1 MTPKILMSLLAIFVL
16 IKTYN
21 LKANFKKEVSLLL
34 CFSILVTWFTSH
46 IFISI
51 GIISFILASIWI
63 IIKGFTINNLSKI
76 EKANFIVLG
85 IFTSIGLLF
94 RFMNWPFATYDSIS
108 MVIPII
114 LYLYTSITTK
124 LKFNKDYL
132 FLSILA
138 LDCILRFLR
147 IF

>member
-1 MTPKILMSLLAIFVL
+1 MSLLAIFVL

-21 LKANFKKEVSLLL
+21 LKTNFKKEVSLLL
-34 CFSILVTWFTSH
+34 CFSILVTWFTSE

-51 GIISFILASIWI
+51 GIISFILSSIWI
-63 IIKGFTINNLSKI
+63 TIKGFTLHNLSKI
-76 EKANFIVLG
+76 EKANFLILG
-85 IFTSIGLLF
+85 IFSIIGLLF
-94 RFMNWPFATYDSIS
+94 TFMNWPFATYISIA
-108 MVIPII
+108 MVVPII

-124 LKFNKDYL
+124 LQFNKEYL

-138 LDCILRFLR
+138 LDCVLRFLR

>member
-34 CFSILVTWFTSH
+34 CFSILVTWFTSD

-51 GIISFILASIWI
+51 GIISCILASFWI
-63 IIKGFTINNLSKI
+63 MIKGFTMNNLSKI
-76 EKANFIVLG
+76 EKTNFIVLG
-85 IFTSIGLLF
+85 LFTSVGLLF
-94 RFMNWPFATYDSIS
+94 TFMNWPFATYISIA

-114 LYLYTSITTK
+114 LYLYSSIKTK
-124 LKFNKDYL
+124 LKFNKDFL
-132 FLSILA
+132 FLSILV
-138 LDCILRFLR
+138 LDCIIRFLR

>member
-16 IKTYN
+16 LKTYN
-21 LKANFKKEVSLLL
+21 LKTNFKKEVTLLL
-34 CFSILVTWFTSH
+34 CFSILLAWFNYK
-46 IFISI
+46 ILISI
-51 GIISFILASIWI
+51 GIFSYIITSIWI
-63 IIKGFTINNLSKI
+63 TIKGFKLQNLSKV

-85 IFTSIGLLF
+85 LFSSLGMIFS
-94 RFMNWPFATYDSIS
+94 FMNWPFATYINIS

-138 LDCILRFLR
+138 LDCILRFIR

>member
-21 LKANFKKEVSLLL
+21 LKTNFKKEVTLAL
-34 CFSILVTWFTSH
+34 CFSILLTWFNSK
-46 IFISI
+46 ILISI
-51 GIISFILASIWI
+51 GIFSYIIASIWI
-63 IIKGFTINNLSKI
+63 TLKGFTLQNLSKV

-85 IFTSIGLLF
+85 LF
-94 RFMNWPFATYDSIS
+94 SSFGMLFSFMNWPFATYISIA

-138 LDCILRFLR
+138 LDCVLRFLTV
-147 IF
+147 F

>member
-21 LKANFKKEVSLLL
+21 LKYNFKKEVLLLL
-34 CFSILVTWFTSH
+34 CFSILVTWFTSE

-63 IIKGFTINNLSKI
+63 TIKGFTLHNLSKI
-76 EKANFIVLG
+76 EKANFLVLG
-85 IFTSIGLLF
+85 IFSSVGLLF
-94 RFMNWPFATYDSIS
+94 TFMNWPFATYISIA
-108 MVIPII
+108 MVVPII

-124 LKFNKDYL
+124 LQFNKEYL
-132 FLSILA
+132 FLSILVF
-138 LDCILRFLR
+138 DCILRFLR

>member
-16 IKTYN
+16 LKTYN
-21 LKANFKKEVSLLL
+21 LKTNFKKEVTLLI
-34 CFSILVTWFTSH
+34 CFSILLTWFNAK
-46 IFISI
+46 ILISI
-51 GIISFILASIWI
+51 GIFSYIITSIWI
-63 IIKGFTINNLSKI
+63 TIKGFTLQNLSKV

-85 IFTSIGLLF
+85 LF
-94 RFMNWPFATYDSIS
+94 SSLGMLFSFMNWPFATYINIA

-124 LKFNKDYL
+124 LNFNKDYL
-132 FLSILA
+132 FLSILT

>member
-1 MTPKILMSLLAIFVL
+1 MSLLAIFVL

-21 LKANFKKEVSLLL
+21 LKTNFKKEVSLLL
-34 CFSILVTWFTSH
+34 CFSILLTWFTSE

-63 IIKGFTINNLSKI
+63 TIKGFTLHNLSKI
-76 EKANFIVLG
+76 EKVNFIVLG
-85 IFTSIGLLF
+85 IFSIIGLLF
-94 RFMNWPFATYDSIS
+94 TFMNWPFATYISIA
-108 MVIPII
+108 MVVPII

-132 FLSILA
+132 FLSILVF
-138 LDCILRFLR
+138 DCVLRFLI

>member
-21 LKANFKKEVSLLL
+21 LKTNFKKEVSLLL
-34 CFSILVTWFTSH
+34 CFSILVTWFTSE

-63 IIKGFTINNLSKI
+63 TIKGFTLHNLSKI
-76 EKANFIVLG
+76 EKANFLILG
-85 IFTSIGLLF
+85 IFSRIGLLF
-94 RFMNWPFATYDSIS
+94 TFMNWPFATYISIA

-132 FLSILA
+132 FLIILVF
-138 LDCILRFLR
+138 DCVLRFLR

>member
-1 MTPKILMSLLAIFVL
+1 MSLLAIFVL

-21 LKANFKKEVSLLL
+21 LKTNFKKEVSLLL
-34 CFSILVTWFTSH
+34 CFSILVTWFTSE

-63 IIKGFTINNLSKI
+63 TIKGFTLHNLSKI
-76 EKANFIVLG
+76 EKANFLILG
-85 IFTSIGLLF
+85 IFSIIGLLF
-94 RFMNWPFATYDSIS
+94 TFMNWPFATYICIA
-108 MVIPII
+108 MVVPII

-124 LKFNKDYL
+124 LQFNKEYL

-138 LDCILRFLR
+138 LDCVLRFLR

>member
-21 LKANFKKEVSLLL
+21 LKTNFKKEVSLLL
-34 CFSILVTWFTSH
+34 CFSILVTWFTSE

-63 IIKGFTINNLSKI
+63 TIKGFTLHNLSKI
-76 EKANFIVLG
+76 EKANFLILG
-85 IFTSIGLLF
+85 IFSIIGLLF
-94 RFMNWPFATYDSIS
+94 TFMNWPFATYISIA

-138 LDCILRFLR
+138 LDCLLRFIR

>member
-1 MTPKILMSLLAIFVL
+1 MSLLAIFVL

-21 LKANFKKEVSLLL
+21 LKTNFKKEVSLLL
-34 CFSILVTWFTSH
+34 CFSILVTWFTSD

-51 GIISFILASIWI
+51 GIISCILASIWI
-63 IIKGFTINNLSKI
+63 TIKGFTINNLSKI

-85 IFTSIGLLF
+85 LFTSIELLF
-94 RFMNWPFATYDSIS
+94 IFMNWPLATYVSIS

-114 LYLYTSITTK
+114 LYLYTSIKTQ

-132 FLSILA
+132 FLSILV
-138 LDCILRFLR
+138 LDCVLRFLR
-147 IF
+147 MF

>member
-21 LKANFKKEVSLLL
+21 LKTNFKKEVSLLL
-34 CFSILVTWFTSH
+34 CFSILVTWFTSE
-46 IFISI
+46 ILISI
-51 GIISFILASIWI
+51 GIISCILASIWI
-63 IIKGFTINNLSKI
+63 TIKGFTENNLSKI
-76 EKANFIVLG
+76 VKANFIILG
-85 IFTSIGLLF
+85 LFSTIGLLF
-94 RFMNWPFATYDSIS
+94 ALMNWPFATYINIA

-114 LYLYTSITTK
+114 LYLYTSIKTK
-124 LKFNKDYL
+124 LKFNKNYL

-138 LDCILRFLR
+138 LDCVLRFLR

>member
-1 MTPKILMSLLAIFVL
+1 MTPKIIMSLLAIFVL

-21 LKANFKKEVSLLL
+21 LKTNFKKEVSLLL
-34 CFSILVTWFTSH
+34 CFSILVTWFTSE

-63 IIKGFTINNLSKI
+63 TIKGFTLHNLSKI
-76 EKANFIVLG
+76 EKANFLILG
-85 IFTSIGLLF
+85 IFSIIGLLF
-94 RFMNWPFATYDSIS
+94 TFMNWPFATYISIA
-108 MVIPII
+108 MVVPII

-124 LKFNKDYL
+124 LQFNKEYL

-138 LDCILRFLR
+138 LDCVLRFLR

>member
-21 LKANFKKEVSLLL
+21 LKTNFKKEVTLAL
-34 CFSILVTWFTSH
+34 CFSILLTWFNSK
-46 IFISI
+46 ILVSI
-51 GIISFILASIWI
+51 GIFSYIITSIWI
-63 IIKGFTINNLSKI
+63 TTKGFTLQNLSKI

-85 IFTSIGLLF
+85 LF
-94 RFMNWPFATYDSIS
+94 SSLGMLFSFMNWPFATYINIT

-132 FLSILA
+132 FLSILT
-138 LDCILRFLR
+138 LDCIIRFIR

>member
-1 MTPKILMSLLAIFVL
+1 MSLLAIFVL

-21 LKANFKKEVSLLL
+21 LKTNFKKEVSLLL
-34 CFSILVTWFTSH
+34 CFSILFTWFTSEF
-46 IFISI
+46 FISI
-51 GIISFILASIWI
+51 GIISCILASIWI
-63 IIKGFTINNLSKI
+63 IIKGFTLHNLSKI
-76 EKANFIVLG
+76 EKVNFIVLG
-85 IFTSIGLLF
+85 IFSSVGLLF
-94 RFMNWPFATYDSIS
+94 TFMNWPFATYISIA

-132 FLSILA
+132 FLSILVF
-138 LDCILRFLR
+138 DCILRFLR

>member
-1 MTPKILMSLLAIFVL
+1 MSLLGIFVL
-16 IKTYN
+16 LKTYN
-21 LKANFKKEVSLLL
+21 LKTNFKKEVTLLI
-34 CFSILVTWFTSH
+34 CFSILLAWFNSK
-46 IFISI
+46 ILISI
-51 GIISFILASIWI
+51 GIFSYIITSIGI
-63 IIKGFTINNLSKI
+63 TIKGFTLQNLSKV
-76 EKANFIVLG
+76 EKVNFIVLG
-85 IFTSIGLLF
+85 LF
-94 RFMNWPFATYDSIS
+94 SSLGMLFSFMNWPFATYINIA

-132 FLSILA
+132 FLSILT

>member
-94 RFMNWPFATYDSIS
+94 RFMNWPFATYVSIS

-124 LKFNKDYL
+124 LKFNKEYL

>member
-16 IKTYN
+16 LKTYK
-21 LKANFKKEVSLLL
+21 LKTNFKKEVTLAL
-34 CFSILVTWFTSH
+34 CFSILLTWFTSK
-46 IFISI
+46 ILISI
-51 GIISFILASIWI
+51 GIFSNIITSIWI
-63 IIKGFTINNLSKI
+63 TTKGFTVQNLSKI

-85 IFTSIGLLF
+85 LF
-94 RFMNWPFATYDSIS
+94 SSLGMLFSFMNWPFATFINIA

-124 LKFNKDYL
+124 LKFNNNYL
-132 FLSILA
+132 FLSILV
-138 LDCILRFLR
+138 LDCILRFMK

>member
-94 RFMNWPFATYDSIS
+94 RFMNWPFATYVSIS
-108 MVIPII
+108 MIIPII

>member
-94 RFMNWPFATYDSIS
+94 RFMNWPFATYVSIS
-108 MVIPII
+108 MIIPII

-138 LDCILRFLR
+138 LDCILRFIR

>member
-21 LKANFKKEVSLLL
+21 LKTNFKKEVSLLL
-34 CFSILVTWFTSH
+34 CFSILCTWFTSE

-51 GIISFILASIWI
+51 GIISFILSSIWI
-63 IIKGFTINNLSKI
+63 PIKGFTLHTLSKI
-76 EKANFIVLG
+76 EKANFLILG
-85 IFTSIGLLF
+85 IFSSVGLLF
-94 RFMNWPFATYDSIS
+94 TFMNWPFATYISIA
-108 MVIPII
+108 MVVPII

-124 LKFNKDYL
+124 LQFNKEYL

-138 LDCILRFLR
+138 MDCVLRFLR
-147 IF
+147 IL

>member
-21 LKANFKKEVSLLL
+21 SKTNFKKEVSLLL

-51 GIISFILASIWI
+51 GIISFTIASIWI
-63 IIKGFTINNLSKI
+63 IIKGFSMNNLSKI

-94 RFMNWPFATYDSIS
+94 TFMNWSFATYVGIS

-138 LDCILRFLR
+138 LDCILRFMEL
-147 IF
+147 F

>member
-21 LKANFKKEVSLLL
+21 LKTNFKKEVSLLL

-76 EKANFIVLG
+76 EKTNFIVLG

-94 RFMNWPFATYDSIS
+94 RFMNWPFATYVSIS

-124 LKFNKDYL
+124 LKFNKEYL

>member
-21 LKANFKKEVSLLL
+21 LKTNFKKEVSLLL
-34 CFSILVTWFTSH
+34 CFSILVTWFTSE

-51 GIISFILASIWI
+51 GIISFILSSIWI
-63 IIKGFTINNLSKI
+63 TIKGFTLHNLSKI
-76 EKANFIVLG
+76 EKANFLILG
-85 IFTSIGLLF
+85 IFSIIGLLF
-94 RFMNWPFATYDSIS
+94 TFMNWPFATYISIA
-108 MVIPII
+108 MVVPII

-124 LKFNKDYL
+124 LQFNKEYL

-138 LDCILRFLR
+138 LDCVLRFLR

>member
-21 LKANFKKEVSLLL
+21 LKTNFKKEVTLAL
-34 CFSILVTWFTSH
+34 CFSILLTWFNSK
-46 IFISI
+46 
-51 GIISFILASIWI
+51 ILVSIWI
-63 IIKGFTINNLSKI
+63 FSYIITSIWITTKGFTLQNLSKI

-85 IFTSIGLLF
+85 LF
-94 RFMNWPFATYDSIS
+94 SSLGMLFSFMNWPFATYINIT

-132 FLSILA
+132 FLSILT
-138 LDCILRFLR
+138 LDCIIRFIR